1 MSKFIKSIWDKI
13 LNFIGTTKAII
24 SFFRSK
30 QNIENQLKTLEDKK
44 KALSQE
50 IYSLQEE
57 TNCLKQNIVVEQYQF
72 SSYEA
77 LSSQDC
83 KNKLALIKIR
93 EQELL
98 KTKNPTL
105 FSTSK
110 KLQTENN
117 NLKQLLRCF
126 NAECDNILLNLS
138 AKNID
143 NSRNKI
149 CRSYETLNKIFST
162 DGISISKELL
172 SIKLEELNLVH
183 TYELK
188 KELEREQKREIK
200 AQMLEE
206 EKARKEIENQQKQVL
221 KDKQQFTNEINRLTK
236 YMQNTNFDSEKQLYI
251 DKIKELEDKLKK
263 LELAQQ
269 NLNLRMQNAKAG
281 FVYVISNIGSFGEN
295 VYKIGMT
302 RRLEPMDRIRELSNA
317 SVPFPFDVHA
327 IIFSENAPELEQKLH
342 NHFNDMR
349 VNKINNRKEFFRVNM
364 IEIEQFI
371 KANFNNTVKFTE
383 DTLSS
388 EYRESILEYMS
399 DLKKELMK

>member
-1 MSKFIKSIWDKI
+1 
-13 LNFIGTTKAII
+13 
-24 SFFRSK
+24 
-30 QNIENQLKTLEDKK
+30 
-44 KALSQE
+44 
-50 IYSLQEE
+50 
-57 TNCLKQNIVVEQYQF
+57 
-72 SSYEA
+72 
-77 LSSQDC
+77 
-83 KNKLALIKIR
+83 
-93 EQELL
+93 
-98 KTKNPTL
+98 
-105 FSTSK
+105 
-110 KLQTENN
+110 
-117 NLKQLLRCF
+117 
-126 NAECDNILLNLS
+126 
-138 AKNID
+138 
-143 NSRNKI
+143 
-149 CRSYETLNKIFST
+149 
-162 DGISISKELL
+162 
-172 SIKLEELNLVH
+172 
-183 TYELK
+183 
-188 KELEREQKREIK
+188 
-200 AQMLEE
+200 MLEE

-295 VYKIGMT
+295 VYKRGMT

-399 DLKKELMK
+399 DKKNKE